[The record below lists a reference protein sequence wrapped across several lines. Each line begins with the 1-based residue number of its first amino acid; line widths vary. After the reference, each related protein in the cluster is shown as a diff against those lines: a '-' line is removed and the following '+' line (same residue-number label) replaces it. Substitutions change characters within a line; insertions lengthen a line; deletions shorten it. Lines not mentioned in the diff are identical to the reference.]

1 LKSFVD
7 ARTIPSGTILE
18 TDLAIIG
25 GGAAGITLAL
35 ALADKPIKVLML
47 ESGGNDFDAKTQAL
61 YSGQQT
67 GVTYLPLESCRLRYL
82 GGSTNHW
89 GGWCRPLDPNDFD
102 ARPWVA
108 HSGWPISYKDVAP
121 YYAHAQALV
130 EAGPPLYDND
140 KLFTDA
146 GGAKIDLGN
155 GGIVTSWFQF
165 SKTQDSVLPTHFAHR
180 YGGDLK
186 RIAQLTV
193 MEHANVTKIGLAAN
207 AGSVDHLDVAT
218 LSGHKFTVKPKYVVL
233 ASGGI
238 ENARL
243 LLASN
248 DVMPQGV
255 GNATDMVGRFFM
267 DNPIPRDVATMVLF
281 NGQLAP
287 YYQNTQ
293 VTNGIYYRATLVP
306 SGAFQRERAVMGSLT
321 TIENNVELDDLGKAA
336 VVTTADALGVDAGNA
351 KAFTLGCGMELEPDP
366 ERRFTLTDERDA
378 LGMPKLKLHFT
389 FSDTDLARYRE
400 TLKELGR
407 QLLAARTGMIRI
419 DKTTRESWFETMDYG
434 DHHCGTTRMSS
445 DPHTGV
451 VDANLQVHGIL
462 NLYIAGSSVFTTC
475 GASNP
480 TMNLVA
486 LTLRLANRIKSVF
499 K

>member
-1 LKSFVD
+1 LNAFVD
-7 ARTIPSGTILE
+7 ARAVPSGTILE

-35 ALADKPIKVLML
+35 ALANSPIKVLML

-61 YSGQQT
+61 YDGQET
-67 GVTYLPLESCRLRYL
+67 GVTYLPLKDCRLRYL

-89 GGWCRPLDPNDFD
+89 GGWCRPLDPSDFE

-108 HSGWPISYKDVAP
+108 HSGWPVSYADIAP
-121 YYAHAQALV
+121 YFPHAQAIV
-130 EAGPPLYDND
+130 EAGPLLYDND

-146 GGAKIDLGN
+146 GGAKIDLG
-155 GGIVTSWFQF
+155 GGGVYTSWFQF
-165 SKTQDSVLPTHFAHR
+165 SKTRDSVLPTHFAHR
-180 YGGDLK
+180 YGSDLK
-186 RIAQLTV
+186 RIPHLTV
-193 MEHANVTKIGLAAN
+193 MQHANVTNLALAAD
-207 AGSVDHLDVAT
+207 AQSLDHLDVAT
-218 LSGHKFTVKPKYVVL
+218 LSGRKFTVKPKYTVL
-233 ASGGI
+233 ATGGI
-238 ENARL
+238 ENARI

-248 DVMPQGV
+248 GVMTAGV
-255 GNATDMVGRFFM
+255 GNGNDMVGRFFA

-281 NGQLAP
+281 NGAMAP

-293 VTNGIYYRATLVP
+293 ITNGVYYRATLAP
-306 SGAFQRERAVMGSLT
+306 TAAFQRQNAVMGSLT
-321 TIENNVELDDLGKAA
+321 TIENSVELDELGNAA
-336 VVTTADALGVDAGNA
+336 VATTAAALGIDASNA
-351 KAFTLGCGMELEPDP
+351 KAFSLGCGMEMEPDP

-378 LGMPKLKLHFT
+378 LGMPRLKLHFT
-389 FSDTDLARYRE
+389 FPESDFARYRD

-407 QLLAARTGMIRI
+407 QLLATRTGMIRL
-419 DKTTRESWFETMDYG
+419 DKDTRESWFATMDYG
-434 DHHCGTTRMSS
+434 DHLLGTTRMSP

-451 VDANLQVHGIL
+451 VDANQQVHGIP
-462 NLYIAGSSVFTTC
+462 NLYVAGSSVFPTY

-486 LTLRLANRIKSVF
+486 FTLRLANHLKSLF